1 MRSSLH
7 DEVLALIK
15 SHEETQSSEGQTELI
30 NNLMV
35 CLRELTI
42 QVREDIPEE
51 QGSAHLWTAVED
63 AEHCVEGLEL

>member
-1 MRSSLH
+1 MRMH
-7 DEVLALIK
+7 DEVLALTK
-15 SHEETQSSEGQTELI
+15 LI
-30 NNLMV
+30 DDLTH

-63 AEHCVEGLEL
+63 AEHCVKGLEL